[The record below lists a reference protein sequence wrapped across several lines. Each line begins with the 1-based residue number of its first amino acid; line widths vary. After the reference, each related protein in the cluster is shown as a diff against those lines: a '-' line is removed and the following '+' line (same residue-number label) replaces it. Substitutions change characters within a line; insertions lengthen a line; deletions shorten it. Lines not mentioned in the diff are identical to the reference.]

1 MATVKERAFAGENL
15 FGTMVCLFDT
25 PDIARMLQVC
35 GFDFFV
41 LDMEHGYCDNS
52 RVAGMLLTAKMAGI
66 PAIVRAA
73 RPQREIVMKYMEM
86 GAAGI
91 LLPNTETAQH
101 ARKRVEYSKYAPLGN
116 RGVALLK
123 AHAGFDAGPAVPYMQ
138 KANDETILMVQIESP
153 TGVANIDE
161 ILSVPGIDC
170 AFIGPN
176 DLSQTYG
183 IMGQFE
189 NPVLHEAIETVIA
202 AAQRHGK
209 FCGIHIGGVE
219 RERFWMQKGMNF
231 NLFGADT
238 VFMMNAAKD
247 ALKALKA

>member
-1 MATVKERAFAGENL
+1 MATIKERAYAGERL
-15 FGTMVCLFDT
+15 FGTMVCLFDV

-41 LDMEHGYCDNS
+41 LDMEHGYCDDS
-52 RVAGMLLTAKMAGI
+52 RIAAMLLVAKMAGI

-73 RPQREIVMKYMEM
+73 RPQREIIMKYMEM

-91 LLPNTETAQH
+91 LLPNTETIED
-101 ARKRVEYSKYAPLGN
+101 ARKLVEFSKYAPQGN

-123 AHAGFDAGPAVPYMQ
+123 AHAGYDAGSAVPYME
-138 KANDETILMVQIESP
+138 KANQETILMVQIESP
-153 TGVANIDE
+153 TGVHNIDE
-161 ILSVPGIDC
+161 ILSVDGIDC

-189 NPVLHEAIETVIA
+189 NPMLHEAIETVIA
-202 AAQRHGK
+202 SAKRCGK

-219 RERFWMQKGMNF
+219 RVKHWMENGMNF

-238 VFMMNAAKD
+238 VFMMNAARDAVKQLKD
-247 ALKALKA
+247 